1 MTGVRPPAPAA
12 DRLGVTSG
20 RRFGWWLPWPRRT
33 LWPTRDGW
41 WCLGAALGLG
51 FAAINTGNN
60 LLYLLVSMLLGLIIV
75 SGVLS
80 EQSIRRVRV
89 EPVLPD
95 ELFAGQLA
103 LFGARVA
110 NRKRWRASYSITVEG
125 LGGSHRAYLA
135 KLEPGGERLITWQD
149 TPRARGRW
157 RLASFRVATRFP
169 FGLFVKTAQLPPNA
183 EVVVYPAVGPIS
195 ADRRRELDGA
205 GGAPRRGRSHGLHN
219 LREYRFGDNPRL
231 IHWRSS
237 AKSAT
242 LVVRELEADSA
253 LDTRLVLE
261 GTRRRDR
268 ERLERGLVEA
278 ASLAVHLLHH
288 GAAVA
293 LVGPGVHVPLG
304 RGHAQRTRILTAL
317 ALYEPGASPPPT
329 RAVDPPSDARLRE
342 IRVALG

>member
-1 MTGVRPPAPAA
+1 
-12 DRLGVTSG
+12 VTSG
-20 RRFGWWLPWPRRT
+20 RRFGWSPSWPHRT

-80 EQSIRRVRV
+80 EQSIRRVHV
-89 EPVLPD
+89 EPVQPD

-103 LFGARVA
+103 FFGARVL
-110 NRKRWRASYSITVEG
+110 NRKRWRASYSITVEVS
-125 LGGSHRAYLA
+125 GGAHRAYLA
-135 KLEPGGERLITWQD
+135 RLEPGGERLITWQE

-157 RLASFRVATRFP
+157 PLAGFKVATRFP
-169 FGLFVKTAQLPPNA
+169 FGLFVKGGQLAAGA
-183 EVVVYPAVGPIS
+183 EVLVYPAVVPIS
-195 ADRRRELDGA
+195 GDRRRELDGA
-205 GGAPRRGRSHGLHN
+205 GGSPAPRRGRGHGLHN
-219 LREYRFGDNPRL
+219 LREYRFGDDPRL

-242 LVVRELEADSA
+242 LMVRELEADSV

-261 GTRRRDR
+261 GTGMSDPD
-268 ERLERGLVEA
+268 RLERGLAEA
-278 ASLAVHLLHH
+278 ASLAVHLLER
-288 GAAVA
+288 GASVE
-293 LVGPGVHVPLG
+293 LVGAGVHVALG
-304 RGHAQRTRILTAL
+304 SGPGQRTRILTAL
-317 ALYEPGASPPPT
+317 AIY
-329 RAVDPPSDARLRE
+329 DPAATAGPAPAARLGLRE

>member
-1 MTGVRPPAPAA
+1 MRTRAAWSSRPPPGRPFPG
-12 DRLGVTSG
+12 DPRVTSE
-20 RRFGWWLPWPRRT
+20 RRFGWWWPRRR

-135 KLEPGGERLITWQD
+135 KLEPGAERLITWQE
-149 TPRARGRW
+149 TPRARRRSPSTSSTTAPRSRW
-157 RLASFRVATRFP
+157 SGPTFRSRSAAGVRSARASSRRSPCMSPPLRLRRRGPRAPRRTHGSARSAWRWTERVAPPGAPPRDAP
-169 FGLFVKTAQLPPNA
+169 PRVRRSRGPAPRGAGRRCRRPGGRRRRGRDVVERAAPRPRERGAGARARARAHRRDRLGARPRLP
-183 EVVVYPAVGPIS
+183 
-195 ADRRRELDGA
+195 RELDA
-205 GGAPRRGRSHGLHN
+205 RRPGAPPALPAP
-219 LREYRFGDNPRL
+219 LPPR
-231 IHWRSS
+231 
-237 AKSAT
+237 
-242 LVVRELEADSA
+242 
-253 LDTRLVLE
+253 
-261 GTRRRDR
+261 
-268 ERLERGLVEA
+268 
-278 ASLAVHLLHH
+278 
-288 GAAVA
+288 
-293 LVGPGVHVPLG
+293 
-304 RGHAQRTRILTAL
+304 
-317 ALYEPGASPPPT
+317 
-329 RAVDPPSDARLRE
+329 DA
-342 IRVALG
+342 